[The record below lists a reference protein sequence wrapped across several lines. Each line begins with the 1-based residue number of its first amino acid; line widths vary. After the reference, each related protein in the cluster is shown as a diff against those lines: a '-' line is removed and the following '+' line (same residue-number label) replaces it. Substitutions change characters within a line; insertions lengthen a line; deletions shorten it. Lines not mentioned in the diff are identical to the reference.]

1 MFIFF
6 IGSLSGLSFSSASIF
21 ISFPIM
27 FFTLSS
33 LFFFLFTINKESYLY
48 YFFIGC
54 SFSFGQLFISL
65 YWIANAF
72 EFVFTNGIYIGLI
85 SIIFLTIALS
95 VFYGFSCMAIR
106 YIYNIW
112 RLNILGFAII
122 FSVFLS
128 LGEYLRGSILG
139 GFPWNIMGYIW
150 TDSLV
155 MMQSLSLIGIYGLG
169 LFTFLS
175 ATSVILIFN
184 KTSYAIYSLLPIILC
199 AIYGEMRLS
208 LKMDDV
214 DNLLPIRVVQPAI
227 SQEEKWDKKL
237 SHMHLKKLI
246 SLSLKDNVAIKP
258 KVILWPESALPYNS
272 STLENSIEIVN
283 WLNEDQI
290 LIAGITRTEFTNNN
304 LSKIFNSAF
313 ITDKFFNNIYY
324 DKIKLVPFGEYNPF
338 KMILNFNK
346 MTTGTIDFSSGENN
360 NVINLYDNR
369 YNIGVLICYEIIFPG
384 KVINGKRPNFLV
396 NLTNDAWYGNTYGP
410 LQHLAAARARAI
422 EEGLPVIRSANT
434 GVSAIINEYGQY
446 LKRLE
451 LGEEGVL
458 DINLA
463 LNQKKTL
470 YSVYGNFLYLISL
483 IFMLMLTRFTFI
495 SRNFKQRKQK

>member
-1 MFIFF
+1 
-6 IGSLSGLSFSSASIF
+6 
-21 ISFPIM
+21 M

-48 YFFIGC
+48 YFYIGC
-54 SFSFGQLFISL
+54 LFSFGQLFVSL

-85 SIIFLTIALS
+85 SIFFLTIALS
-95 VFYGFSCMAIR
+95 IFYGFSCIAIR
-106 YIYNIW
+106 YIHNIW

-214 DNLLPIRVVQPAI
+214 ENLLPIRVVQPAI
-227 SQEEKWDKKL
+227 VRKK
-237 SHMHLKKLI
+237 
-246 SLSLKDNVAIKP
+246 N
-258 KVILWPESALPYNS
+258 
-272 STLENSIEIVN
+272 
-283 WLNEDQI
+283 
-290 LIAGITRTEFTNNN
+290 GTNN
-304 LSKIFNSAF
+304 
-313 ITDKFFNNIYY
+313 
-324 DKIKLVPFGEYNPF
+324 
-338 KMILNFNK
+338 
-346 MTTGTIDFSSGENN
+346 
-360 NVINLYDNR
+360 
-369 YNIGVLICYEIIFPG
+369 
-384 KVINGKRPNFLV
+384 
-396 NLTNDAWYGNTYGP
+396 
-410 LQHLAAARARAI
+410 
-422 EEGLPVIRSANT
+422 
-434 GVSAIINEYGQY
+434 
-446 LKRLE
+446 
-451 LGEEGVL
+451 
-458 DINLA
+458 
-463 LNQKKTL
+463 
-470 YSVYGNFLYLISL
+470 
-483 IFMLMLTRFTFI
+483 
-495 SRNFKQRKQK
+495 